1 MPGKWIVEKIAE
13 KMTEKITEKIAE
25 RSISMKNRIV
35 TIVSMIFWAA
45 VCLGGCGNTELE
57 ERNFPLAAAVTLTKE
72 NYQMAFGFEQLK
84 DVADEK
90 SEKENTSVLL
100 AEGKDCMELFLH
112 ADGEN
117 PGEMDYNHLKALI
130 LNRSLLENEKRLG
143 AFLGYLEEE
152 NLFSRNT
159 LLFVTE
165 DEPDQVMEMDTV
177 LKEPVGTYLNERIA
191 SDERFKDSEA
201 VTLGSLFRIW
211 ENENENLWIPYINCA
226 EDKMILEKYYL
237 MQGRMAAGKVDRE
250 TGELALLS
258 EQKMKSYSISLEDA
272 ESVTLSNLCCSYAFT
287 EQNGQVTETVT
298 IKADGK
304 YQGNRELLQKT
315 KHRDEKLEDLH
326 TDSQDE
332 NALLEVEAEIEQTLE
347 EKMDAMTEKL
357 QQNQNADGTN
367 SYYKLGAYARDI
379 YLQYQ
384 KDWSSYRKN
393 LTVEYHWDVTLVT
406 SP

>member
-1 MPGKWIVEKIAE
+1 
-13 KMTEKITEKIAE
+13 
-25 RSISMKNRIV
+25 MKTRIMA
-35 TIVSMIFWAA
+35 IVSMLFLA
-45 VCLGGCGNTELE
+45 VLCLGGCGNTELE

-130 LNRSLLENEKRLG
+130 LNRSLLEDEKRLG

-379 YLQYQ
+379 YLQFQ
-384 KDWSSYRKN
+384 KDWSGYRKN

>member
-1 MPGKWIVEKIAE
+1 
-13 KMTEKITEKIAE
+13 
-25 RSISMKNRIV
+25 MKNRIV
-35 TIVSMIFWAA
+35 TIVSMIFLA
-45 VCLGGCGNTELE
+45 VLCLGGCGNTELE
-57 ERNFPLAAAVTLTKE
+57 ERNFPLAAALTLTKE

-84 DVADEK
+84 NVADEK

-130 LNRSLLENEKRLG
+130 LNRSLLENEKQLG

>member
-1 MPGKWIVEKIAE
+1 
-13 KMTEKITEKIAE
+13 
-25 RSISMKNRIV
+25 MKNRIV
-35 TIVSMIFWAA
+35 TIVSMIFL
-45 VCLGGCGNTELE
+45 VVLCFGGCGNTELE

-130 LNRSLLENEKRLG
+130 LNRSLLEDEKRLG

-226 EDKMILEKYYL
+226 EDKMTLEKYYL

-272 ESVTLSNLCCSYAFT
+272 ESVTLSNLCCSYAFM

-379 YLQYQ
+379 YLQFQ
-384 KDWSSYRKN
+384 KDWSGYRKN

>member
-1 MPGKWIVEKIAE
+1 MPEKGIVEKIAE
-13 KMTEKITEKIAE
+13 KIVK
-25 RSISMKNRIV
+25 RSSSMKNRIMA
-35 TIVSMIFWAA
+35 IGSMIFFA
-45 VCLGGCGNTELE
+45 VLCLGGCENTELE

-130 LNRSLLENEKRLG
+130 LNRSLLEDEKRLG
-143 AFLGYLEEE
+143 EFLGYLEEE

-272 ESVTLSNLCCSYAFT
+272 ESVTLSNLCCSYAFA

-326 TDSQDE
+326 TDSQDG

>member
-1 MPGKWIVEKIAE
+1 
-13 KMTEKITEKIAE
+13 
-25 RSISMKNRIV
+25 MKSRIV
-35 TIVSMIFWAA
+35 TIVSMIFLA
-45 VCLGGCGNTELE
+45 VLCLGGCGNTELE

-130 LNRSLLENEKRLG
+130 LNRSLLEDEKRLG

-237 MQGRMAAGKVDRE
+237 MQGRTAAGKVNRE

>member
-1 MPGKWIVEKIAE
+1 
-13 KMTEKITEKIAE
+13 
-25 RSISMKNRIV
+25 MKNRIV
-35 TIVSMIFWAA
+35 TIVSMIFL
-45 VCLGGCGNTELE
+45 VVLCFGGCGNTELE

-130 LNRSLLENEKRLG
+130 LNRSLLEDEKRLG

-211 ENENENLWIPYINCA
+211 ENENENLWIPHINCA
-226 EDKMILEKYYL
+226 EDKMTLEKYYL

-272 ESVTLSNLCCSYAFT
+272 ESVTLSNLCCSYAFM

-326 TDSQDE
+326 TDSQDG

-379 YLQYQ
+379 YLQFQ
-384 KDWSSYRKN
+384 KDWSGYRKN

>member
-1 MPGKWIVEKIAE
+1 
-13 KMTEKITEKIAE
+13 
-25 RSISMKNRIV
+25 MKNRIV
-35 TIVSMIFWAA
+35 TIVSMIYLA
-45 VCLGGCGNTELE
+45 VLCLGGCGNTELE

-84 DVADEK
+84 NVADEK

-130 LNRSLLENEKRLG
+130 LNRSLLEDEKRLG

-332 NALLEVEAEIEQTLE
+332 NALMEVEAEIEQTLE

>member
-1 MPGKWIVEKIAE
+1 
-13 KMTEKITEKIAE
+13 
-25 RSISMKNRIV
+25 MKNRIV
-35 TIVSMIFWAA
+35 TIVSMIFLA
-45 VCLGGCGNTELE
+45 VLCLGGCGNTELE

-130 LNRSLLENEKRLG
+130 LNRSLLEDEKRLG

-315 KHRDEKLEDLH
+315 KHRDEKLEDFH

-379 YLQYQ
+379 YLQFQ
-384 KDWSSYRKN
+384 KDWSGYRKN

>member
-1 MPGKWIVEKIAE
+1 
-13 KMTEKITEKIAE
+13 
-25 RSISMKNRIV
+25 MKNRIV
-35 TIVSMIFWAA
+35 TIVSMIFLA
-45 VCLGGCGNTELE
+45 VLCLGGCGNTELE

-130 LNRSLLENEKRLG
+130 LNRSLLEDEKRLG

-226 EDKMILEKYYL
+226 EDNMILEKYYL

-379 YLQYQ
+379 YLQFQ
-384 KDWSSYRKN
+384 KDWSGYRKN

>member
-1 MPGKWIVEKIAE
+1 
-13 KMTEKITEKIAE
+13 
-25 RSISMKNRIV
+25 MKNRIV
-35 TIVSMIFWAA
+35 TIVSMIYLA
-45 VCLGGCGNTELE
+45 VLCLGGCGNTELE

-130 LNRSLLENEKRLG
+130 LNRSLLEDEKRLG

-237 MQGRMAAGKVDRE
+237 MQGRMVAGKVDRE

-315 KHRDEKLEDLH
+315 KQRDEKLEDLH

-357 QQNQNADGTN
+357 QQSQNADGTN

-379 YLQYQ
+379 YLQFQ
-384 KDWSSYRKN
+384 KDWSGYRKN

>member
-1 MPGKWIVEKIAE
+1 
-13 KMTEKITEKIAE
+13 
-25 RSISMKNRIV
+25 MKNRIV
-35 TIVSMIFWAA
+35 TIVSMIFLA
-45 VCLGGCGNTELE
+45 VLCLGGCGNTELE

-130 LNRSLLENEKRLG
+130 LNRSLLEDEKRLG

-332 NALLEVEAEIEQTLE
+332 NALMEVEAEIEQTLE

-379 YLQYQ
+379 YLQFQ
-384 KDWSSYRKN
+384 KDWSGYRKN
-393 LTVEYHWDVTLVT
+393 LTVDYHWDVTLVT

>member
-1 MPGKWIVEKIAE
+1 
-13 KMTEKITEKIAE
+13 
-25 RSISMKNRIV
+25 MKNRIV
-35 TIVSMIFWAA
+35 TIVSMIYLA
-45 VCLGGCGNTELE
+45 VLCLGGCGNTELE

-84 DVADEK
+84 NVADEK

-130 LNRSLLENEKRLG
+130 LNRSLLEDEKRLG

-258 EQKMKSYSISLEDA
+258 EQKMKSYSISLKDA

-287 EQNGQVTETVT
+287 EENGQVTETVT

-326 TDSQDE
+326 TDSQDK

-379 YLQYQ
+379 DLQYQ

>member
-1 MPGKWIVEKIAE
+1 
-13 KMTEKITEKIAE
+13 
-25 RSISMKNRIV
+25 MKNRIV
-35 TIVSMIFWAA
+35 TIVSMIYLA
-45 VCLGGCGNTELE
+45 VLCLGGCGNTELE

-130 LNRSLLENEKRLG
+130 LNRSLLEDEKRLG

-237 MQGRMAAGKVDRE
+237 IQGRMAAGKVDRE

-332 NALLEVEAEIEQTLE
+332 NALLEVETEIEQTLE

>member
-1 MPGKWIVEKIAE
+1 
-13 KMTEKITEKIAE
+13 
-25 RSISMKNRIV
+25 MKNRIV
-35 TIVSMIFWAA
+35 TIVSVIFLA
-45 VCLGGCGNTELE
+45 VLCLGGCGNTELE

-84 DVADEK
+84 NVADEK

-130 LNRSLLENEKRLG
+130 LNRSLLEDEKRLG

-379 YLQYQ
+379 YLQFQ
-384 KDWSSYRKN
+384 KDWSGYRKN

>member
-1 MPGKWIVEKIAE
+1 
-13 KMTEKITEKIAE
+13 
-25 RSISMKNRIV
+25 MKNRIV
-35 TIVSMIFWAA
+35 TIVSMIYLA
-45 VCLGGCGNTELE
+45 VLCLGGCGNTELE

-84 DVADEK
+84 NVADEK

-130 LNRSLLENEKRLG
+130 LNRSLLEDEKRLG

-379 YLQYQ
+379 YLLFQ

>member
-1 MPGKWIVEKIAE
+1 
-13 KMTEKITEKIAE
+13 
-25 RSISMKNRIV
+25 MKNRIV
-35 TIVSMIFWAA
+35 TIVSMIFLA
-45 VCLGGCGNTELE
+45 VLCLGGCGNTELE

-130 LNRSLLENEKRLG
+130 LNRSLLEDEKRLG

-315 KHRDEKLEDLH
+315 KHRDEKLQDLH

-379 YLQYQ
+379 YLQFQ
-384 KDWSSYRKN
+384 KDWSGYRKN

>member
-1 MPGKWIVEKIAE
+1 
-13 KMTEKITEKIAE
+13 
-25 RSISMKNRIV
+25 MKNRIV
-35 TIVSMIFWAA
+35 TIVSMIYLA
-45 VCLGGCGNTELE
+45 VLCLGGCGNTELE

-84 DVADEK
+84 NVADEK

-130 LNRSLLENEKRLG
+130 LNRSLLEDEKRLG

-159 LLFVTE
+159 LIFVTE

-237 MQGRMAAGKVDRE
+237 MQGRTAAGKVDRE

>member
-1 MPGKWIVEKIAE
+1 
-13 KMTEKITEKIAE
+13 
-25 RSISMKNRIV
+25 MKNRIV
-35 TIVSMIFWAA
+35 TIVSMIFLA
-45 VCLGGCGNTELE
+45 VLCLGGCGNTELE

-130 LNRSLLENEKRLG
+130 LNRSILEDEKRLG

-191 SDERFKDSEA
+191 SDEHFKDSEA

-226 EDKMILEKYYL
+226 ENKMILEKYYL

-315 KHRDEKLEDLH
+315 KQRDEKLEDLH

-379 YLQYQ
+379 YLQFQ
-384 KDWSSYRKN
+384 KDWSGYRKN

>member
-13 KMTEKITEKIAE
+13 KIAE
-25 RSISMKNRIV
+25 RSSSMKNRIV

-45 VCLGGCGNTELE
+45 VCFGGCGNTELE
-57 ERNFPLAAAVTLTKE
+57 ERNFPLAAALTLTKE

-130 LNRSLLENEKRLG
+130 LNRSLLENEKQLG

-237 MQGRMAAGKVDRE
+237 MQGRTAADKVDRE

-315 KHRDEKLEDLH
+315 KHRDERLEDH
-326 TDSQDE
+326 QTKSQDE
-332 NALLEVEAEIEQTLE
+332 NALLEEEAEIEQTLE

>member
-1 MPGKWIVEKIAE
+1 
-13 KMTEKITEKIAE
+13 
-25 RSISMKNRIV
+25 MKNRIV
-35 TIVSMIFWAA
+35 TIVSMIFLA
-45 VCLGGCGNTELE
+45 VLCLGGCGNTELE

-130 LNRSLLENEKRLG
+130 LNRSLLEDEKRLG

-159 LLFVTE
+159 LLLVTE

-379 YLQYQ
+379 YLQFQ
-384 KDWSSYRKN
+384 KDWSGYRKN

>member
-1 MPGKWIVEKIAE
+1 
-13 KMTEKITEKIAE
+13 
-25 RSISMKNRIV
+25 
-35 TIVSMIFWAA
+35 
-45 VCLGGCGNTELE
+45 
-57 ERNFPLAAAVTLTKE
+57 
-72 NYQMAFGFEQLK
+72 MAFGFEQLK

-130 LNRSLLENEKRLG
+130 LNRSILEDEKRLG

-191 SDERFKDSEA
+191 SDEHFKDSEA

-379 YLQYQ
+379 YLQFQ
-384 KDWSSYRKN
+384 KDWSGYRKN

>member
-1 MPGKWIVEKIAE
+1 
-13 KMTEKITEKIAE
+13 
-25 RSISMKNRIV
+25 MKNRIV
-35 TIVSMIFWAA
+35 TIVSMIFL
-45 VCLGGCGNTELE
+45 VVLCFGGCGNTELE

-130 LNRSLLENEKRLG
+130 LNRSRLEDEKRLG

-226 EDKMILEKYYL
+226 EDKMTLEKYYL

-272 ESVTLSNLCCSYAFT
+272 ESVTLSNLCCSYAFM

-326 TDSQDE
+326 TDSQDG

-379 YLQYQ
+379 YLQFQ
-384 KDWSSYRKN
+384 KDWSGYRKN

>member
-1 MPGKWIVEKIAE
+1 
-13 KMTEKITEKIAE
+13 
-25 RSISMKNRIV
+25 MKNRIV
-35 TIVSMIFWAA
+35 TIVSMIYLA
-45 VCLGGCGNTELE
+45 VLCLGGCGNTELE
-57 ERNFPLAAAVTLTKE
+57 ERNFRLAAAVTLTKE

-84 DVADEK
+84 NVADEK

-130 LNRSLLENEKRLG
+130 LNRSLLEDEKRLG

-379 YLQYQ
+379 YLQFQ
-384 KDWSSYRKN
+384 KDWSGYRKN

>member
-1 MPGKWIVEKIAE
+1 
-13 KMTEKITEKIAE
+13 
-25 RSISMKNRIV
+25 MKNRIV
-35 TIVSMIFWAA
+35 TIVSMIFLA
-45 VCLGGCGNTELE
+45 VLCLGGCGNTELE
-57 ERNFPLAAAVTLTKE
+57 ERNFPLAVAVTLTKE

-90 SEKENTSVLL
+90 SEKENTSILL

-130 LNRSLLENEKRLG
+130 LNRSLLEDEKRLG

-332 NALLEVEAEIEQTLE
+332 NALMEVEAEIEQTLE

-379 YLQYQ
+379 YLQFQ
-384 KDWSSYRKN
+384 KDWSGYRKN

>member
-1 MPGKWIVEKIAE
+1 
-13 KMTEKITEKIAE
+13 
-25 RSISMKNRIV
+25 MKNRIV
-35 TIVSMIFWAA
+35 TIVSVIFLA
-45 VCLGGCGNTELE
+45 VLCLGGCGNTELE

-130 LNRSLLENEKRLG
+130 LNRSLLEDEKRLG

-298 IKADGK
+298 IRADGK

-379 YLQYQ
+379 YLQFQ
-384 KDWSSYRKN
+384 KDWSGYRKN

>member
-1 MPGKWIVEKIAE
+1 
-13 KMTEKITEKIAE
+13 
-25 RSISMKNRIV
+25 MKNRIV
-35 TIVSMIFWAA
+35 TIVSMIFLA
-45 VCLGGCGNTELE
+45 VLCLGGCGNTELE

-130 LNRSLLENEKRLG
+130 LNRSLLEDEKRLG

-237 MQGRMAAGKVDRE
+237 MQGRTAAGKVDRE

-379 YLQYQ
+379 YLLFQ

>member
-1 MPGKWIVEKIAE
+1 
-13 KMTEKITEKIAE
+13 
-25 RSISMKNRIV
+25 MKNRIV
-35 TIVSMIFWAA
+35 TIVSMIFLA
-45 VCLGGCGNTELE
+45 VLCLGGCGNTELE

-130 LNRSLLENEKRLG
+130 LNRSLLEDEKRLG

-226 EDKMILEKYYL
+226 EGKMILEKYYL

-379 YLQYQ
+379 YLQFQ
-384 KDWSSYRKN
+384 KDWSGYRKN

>member
-1 MPGKWIVEKIAE
+1 
-13 KMTEKITEKIAE
+13 
-25 RSISMKNRIV
+25 MKNRIV
-35 TIVSMIFWAA
+35 TIVSMIFLA
-45 VCLGGCGNTELE
+45 VLCLGGCGNTELE
-57 ERNFPLAAAVTLTKE
+57 ERNFPLAAALTLTKE

-84 DVADEK
+84 NVADEK

-130 LNRSLLENEKRLG
+130 LNRSLLENEKQLG

-237 MQGRMAAGKVDRE
+237 MQGRTAAGKVDRE

-287 EQNGQVTETVT
+287 EQNGQVTETVI

>member
-1 MPGKWIVEKIAE
+1 
-13 KMTEKITEKIAE
+13 
-25 RSISMKNRIV
+25 MKNRIV
-35 TIVSMIFWAA
+35 TIVSMIFLA
-45 VCLGGCGNTELE
+45 VLCLGGCGNTELE

-130 LNRSLLENEKRLG
+130 LNRSLLEDEKRLG

-258 EQKMKSYSISLEDA
+258 EQKMKSYSISLE

-379 YLQYQ
+379 YLQFQ
-384 KDWSSYRKN
+384 KDWSGYRKN

>member
-1 MPGKWIVEKIAE
+1 
-13 KMTEKITEKIAE
+13 
-25 RSISMKNRIV
+25 MKNRIV
-35 TIVSMIFWAA
+35 TIVSMIFLA
-45 VCLGGCGNTELE
+45 VLCLGGCGNTELE

-84 DVADEK
+84 NVADEK

-130 LNRSLLENEKRLG
+130 LNRSLLEDEKRLG

-332 NALLEVEAEIEQTLE
+332 NALMEVEAEIEQTLE

>member
-1 MPGKWIVEKIAE
+1 
-13 KMTEKITEKIAE
+13 
-25 RSISMKNRIV
+25 
-35 TIVSMIFWAA
+35 
-45 VCLGGCGNTELE
+45 
-57 ERNFPLAAAVTLTKE
+57 
-72 NYQMAFGFEQLK
+72 MAFGFEQLK
-84 DVADEK
+84 NVADEK

-130 LNRSLLENEKRLG
+130 LNRSILEDEKRLG

-315 KHRDEKLEDLH
+315 KQRDEKLEDLH

-332 NALLEVEAEIEQTLE
+332 MHCW
-347 EKMDAMTEKL
+347 KWK
-357 QQNQNADGTN
+357 
-367 SYYKLGAYARDI
+367 
-379 YLQYQ
+379 Q
-384 KDWSSYRKN
+384 K
-393 LTVEYHWDVTLVT
+393 
-406 SP
+406 

>member
-1 MPGKWIVEKIAE
+1 
-13 KMTEKITEKIAE
+13 
-25 RSISMKNRIV
+25 MKNRIV
-35 TIVSMIFWAA
+35 TIVSMIYLA
-45 VCLGGCGNTELE
+45 VLCLGGCGNTELE

-84 DVADEK
+84 NVADEK

-130 LNRSLLENEKRLG
+130 LNRSILEDEKRLG

-379 YLQYQ
+379 YLQFQ
-384 KDWSSYRKN
+384 KDWSGYRKN

>member
-1 MPGKWIVEKIAE
+1 
-13 KMTEKITEKIAE
+13 
-25 RSISMKNRIV
+25 MKNRIV
-35 TIVSMIFWAA
+35 TIAFAIFLA
-45 VCLGGCGNTELE
+45 VLCLGGCGNTELE
-57 ERNFPLAAAVTLTKE
+57 ERNFPLAVAVTGTEE

-130 LNRSLLENEKRLG
+130 LSRSLLEDKEQLG

-159 LLFVTE
+159 LLFVTD
-165 DEPDQVMEMDTV
+165 DEPEQVMEMDAV

-191 SDERFKDSEA
+191 SDERLKNSEA

-211 ENENENLWIPYINCA
+211 ENENENLWIPCITCG
-226 EDKMILEKYYL
+226 EDKIILEEYYL
-237 MQGRMAAGKVDRE
+237 MQGRTAAGKVDRE

-258 EQKMKSYSISLEDA
+258 EQKMKSYSISLGEA
-272 ESVTLSNLCCSYAFT
+272 ESVMLSNLCCSYAFT
-287 EQNGQVTETVT
+287 EQDDHVTEIVT
-298 IKADGK
+298 IKADGQ
-304 YQGNRELLQKT
+304 YQGNKELLQKT
-315 KHRDEKLEDLH
+315 NRRNERAENRH
-326 TDSQDE
+326 TNSQDE
-332 NALLEVEAEIEQTLE
+332 NALLEVEAEIEQTME

-367 SYYKLGAYARDI
+367 SYYKLGGYARDI

-393 LTVEYHWDVTLVT
+393 LTVEYQWDVTLVT

>member
-1 MPGKWIVEKIAE
+1 
-13 KMTEKITEKIAE
+13 
-25 RSISMKNRIV
+25 MKNRIV
-35 TIVSMIFWAA
+35 TIVSMIFLA
-45 VCLGGCGNTELE
+45 VLCLGGCGNTELE

-112 ADGEN
+112 ADGDN

-237 MQGRMAAGKVDRE
+237 MQGRTAAGKVDRE

>member
-1 MPGKWIVEKIAE
+1 
-13 KMTEKITEKIAE
+13 
-25 RSISMKNRIV
+25 MKNRIV
-35 TIVSMIFWAA
+35 TIVSMIFLA
-45 VCLGGCGNTELE
+45 VLCLGGCGNTELE

-130 LNRSLLENEKRLG
+130 LNRSLLEDEKRLG

-191 SDERFKDSEA
+191 SDEHFKDSEA

-379 YLQYQ
+379 YLQFQ
-384 KDWSSYRKN
+384 KDWSGYREN

>member
-1 MPGKWIVEKIAE
+1 
-13 KMTEKITEKIAE
+13 
-25 RSISMKNRIV
+25 MKNRIV
-35 TIVSMIFWAA
+35 TIVSVIFLA
-45 VCLGGCGNTELE
+45 VLCLGGCGNTELE

-130 LNRSLLENEKRLG
+130 LNRSLLEDEKRLG
-143 AFLGYLEEE
+143 AFLGDLEEE

-379 YLQYQ
+379 YLQFQ
-384 KDWSSYRKN
+384 KDWSGYRKN

>member
-1 MPGKWIVEKIAE
+1 
-13 KMTEKITEKIAE
+13 
-25 RSISMKNRIV
+25 MKNRIV
-35 TIVSMIFWAA
+35 TIVSMIFLA
-45 VCLGGCGNTELE
+45 VLCLGGCGNTELE

-130 LNRSLLENEKRLG
+130 LNRSLLEDEKRLG
-143 AFLGYLEEE
+143 AFVGYLEEE

-332 NALLEVEAEIEQTLE
+332 NALMEVEAEIEQTLE

-379 YLQYQ
+379 YLQFQ
-384 KDWSSYRKN
+384 KDWSGYRKN

>member
-1 MPGKWIVEKIAE
+1 
-13 KMTEKITEKIAE
+13 
-25 RSISMKNRIV
+25 MKNRIV
-35 TIVSMIFWAA
+35 TIVSMIFLA
-45 VCLGGCGNTELE
+45 VLCLGGCGNTELE

-130 LNRSLLENEKRLG
+130 LNRSLLEDEKRLG

-315 KHRDEKLEDLH
+315 KHKDEKLEDLH

-379 YLQYQ
+379 YLQFQ
-384 KDWSSYRKN
+384 KDWSGYRKN